1 MDLCNYHSHCDFCD
15 GKAPAEEFVRAAI
28 EAGFHGYG
36 ISSHAPLPFETRWT
50 LRREDVPAYLAE
62 VERLKKK
69 YAGEIEVYAGM
80 EIDYLDEAWNPASAY
95 FQALPLDYRIG
106 SIHFVKNEAGELMD
120 IDGPSA
126 DFRVNVERLFGGDLR
141 RVVEAYFDASMRMV
155 EAGGFDFIGHAD
167 KIGMNASTVD
177 AEVTC
182 RPWYEARV
190 REYFAFA
197 AERGMMMEVNTKAY
211 GRRGL
216 MFPDRKYFRLLGELG
231 VPLMV
236 NADTHLPALVNDNRA
251 LAFEWLREA
260 GVHATM
266 SLRGGKWVEVEITD

>member
-155 EAGGFDFIGHAD
+155 EAVLPTTSTISSKRLSTSSYGH
-167 KIGMNASTVD
+167 
-177 AEVTC
+177 
-182 RPWYEARV
+182 W
-190 REYFAFA
+190 
-197 AERGMMMEVNTKAY
+197 
-211 GRRGL
+211 
-216 MFPDRKYFRLLGELG
+216 
-231 VPLMV
+231 
-236 NADTHLPALVNDNRA
+236 HL
-251 LAFEWLREA
+251 
-260 GVHATM
+260 
-266 SLRGGKWVEVEITD
+266 K